1 VQKSAKSALL
11 PAFPWQSIDQIRR
24 SAAAGRIV
32 ARMSTRIPYRRS
44 WTPEQRLEHHTR
56 RDPISGCMIWQGKPD
71 REGYGRVGVRPGGKQ
86 LAHRFAW
93 TVRNGPIPKDAIVC
107 HRCDERRCV
116 NPDHLFLGTHAIN
129 SADRKAKM
137 KLLAAFRRDS
147 REGPP
152 RAPDTDEDRALIR
165 IVYRGYEMVGEV
177 AIRPLLGLGAGEP

>member
-1 VQKSAKSALL
+1 
-11 PAFPWQSIDQIRR
+11 
-24 SAAAGRIV
+24 
-32 ARMSTRIPYRRS
+32 MSTRIPYRRS
-44 WTPEQRLEHHTR
+44 WTPEQRLEFYTR

-71 REGYGRVGVRPGGKQ
+71 HEGYGRVSMRPGGKQ

-129 SADRKAKM
+129 GADRKAKL
-137 KLLAAFRRDS
+137 KALADAPRPP
-147 REGPP
+147 GP
-152 RAPDTDEDRALIR
+152 DDDRALIR

-177 AIRPLLGLGAGEP
+177 AIRPLLGLGTGES